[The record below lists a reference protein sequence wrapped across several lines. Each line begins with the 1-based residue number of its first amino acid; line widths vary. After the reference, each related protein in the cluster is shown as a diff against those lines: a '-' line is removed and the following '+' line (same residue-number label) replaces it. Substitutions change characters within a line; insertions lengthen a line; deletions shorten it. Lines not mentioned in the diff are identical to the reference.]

1 MSLCRLRSE
10 TEELLGVNEPRPAR
24 LARIL
29 HIRKSPAVRHKHSRT
44 IKSLP
49 TSIERRMLGSSYDG
63 FTMKRRRPKAKG
75 TKKHKKHKKK
85 NKRKRKKTKRRETK
99 KR

>member
-1 MSLCRLRSE
+1 
-10 TEELLGVNEPRPAR
+10 
-24 LARIL
+24 
-29 HIRKSPAVRHKHSRT
+29 HSRT

-85 NKRKRKKTKRRETK
+85 NKRKRRKTK

>member
-75 TKKHKKHKKK
+75 TKKHKKHKK
-85 NKRKRKKTKRRETK
+85 RKRRKTKRRKTK

>member
-29 HIRKSPAVRHKHSRT
+29 HIRKSPAVRHRHSRT

-75 TKKHKKHKKK
+75 TKKHKK
-85 NKRKRKKTKRRETK
+85 NKRKRRKTKRRKTK

>member
-10 TEELLGVNEPRPAR
+10 TEELLGVNEPRPVR

-29 HIRKSPAVRHKHSRT
+29 HTHKSPIARHKHSRT
-44 IKSLP
+44 VKSLP

-75 TKKHKKHKKK
+75 TKKHKK
-85 NKRKRKKTKRRETK
+85 NKRKRRKTKRRKTK